1 MQPRRRENMKRVRE
15 GEKRE
20 GRNVRR
26 KERKEGSD
34 GRNEAL
40 EIHSRG

>member
-1 MQPRRRENMKRVRE
+1 MKRVRE

-20 GRNVRR
+20 GRNARR